1 MHKKGLEY
9 HGTLWKAKIMRLL
22 SAFKVVLI
30 TQLALV
36 PALVSAQIQTKKVS
50 FPAGKSS
57 TNISGTIKG
66 RQTVDY
72 TLSVKEGQEMHVT
85 LNSKNTSLY
94 FNVLAPG
101 SNDEAIFIGS
111 TDGNKFDGTMSM
123 SGVYKIRVYLMAS
136 AARRNES
143 ANYGLAISVPGGGTS
158 GGDAK
163 VAGTQYNATGKVPAA
178 LGTAK
183 RGSVQ
188 ADFGVIRNSDGSAEL
203 HLKIP
208 NGLQQK
214 IRFERGEWS
223 CVSCTGIKYTKN
235 GDEWTVTIN
244 DYERYYIPD
253 AVITGG

>member
-1 MHKKGLEY
+1 M
-9 HGTLWKAKIMRLL
+9 
-22 SAFKVVLI
+22 V

-50 FPAGKSS
+50 FPAGKTS
-57 TNISGTIKG
+57 TYISGTIKG

-72 TLSVKEGQEMHVT
+72 TLSVKEGQEMQVS
-85 LNSKNTSLY
+85 LNSKNGALY
-94 FNVLAPG
+94 FNVLPPG
-101 SNDEAIFIGS
+101 SNDEAIFVGS
-111 TDGNKFDGTMSM
+111 TEGNKYSGTTSM
-123 SGVYKIRVYLMAS
+123 TGVYKIRVYLMAS
-136 AARRNES
+136 AARKNES
-143 ANYGLAISVPGGGTS
+143 ANYGLTISVPAGGSG

-163 VAGTQYNATGKVPAA
+163 VAGTSYNATGKVPAA

-183 RGSVQ
+183 KGSVQ
-188 ADFGVIRNSDGSAEL
+188 ADFGVIRKSDGSAEL
-203 HLKIP
+203 HLKVP

-214 IRFERGEWS
+214 IKFERGEWT
-223 CVSCTGIKYTKN
+223 CLSCTGIKYTKN